1 MSDNLQE
8 YKPVKVRVIRKG
20 NVKINHAFVY
30 KESPDIVLILI
41 DMKEKWVKSQ
51 GSSNT
56 STSKST
62 FIVSQNEDDSWE
74 NWKEF
79 YFPEYSGWNYFS
91 SHISR
96 YTMFI
101 ALTKGE
107 D

>member
-1 MSDNLQE
+1 MSEDFKE

-20 NVKINHAFVY
+20 NVKINHTFVY

-41 DMKEKWVKSQ
+41 DLKQKWTKSQ

-56 STSKST
+56 STSKHT
-62 FIVSQNEDDSWE
+62 FIISQFEDDESE

-79 YFPEYSGWNYFS
+79 YLPEYSDWKYFS

-101 ALTKGE
+101 TLTKG
-107 D
+107 DD

>member
-1 MSDNLQE
+1 MSEDLKE

-30 KESPDIVLILI
+30 KESPDIVLILV
-41 DMKEKWVKSQ
+41 DLKQKWVKSQ
-51 GSSNT
+51 GRSNT
-56 STSKST
+56 STTKST
-62 FIVSQNEDDSWE
+62 FIISQNEEDAGE

-79 YFPEYSGWNYFS
+79 YFPEYNDWKYFS

-101 ALTKGE
+101 TLTKG
-107 D
+107 DD

>member
-1 MSDNLQE
+1 MSDSLKE
-8 YKPVKVRVIRKG
+8 YKPVKVRVVRKG

-30 KESPDIVLILI
+30 RESPDIVLILV

-51 GSSNT
+51 GSGCHGKNSVYYV
-56 STSKST
+56 SK
-62 FIVSQNEDDSWE
+62 NEDDDSLE

-79 YFPEYSGWNYFS
+79 YFPEYNDWKHFS

-101 ALTKGE
+101 TLTKG
-107 D
+107 DD

>member
-1 MSDNLQE
+1 MSEDFKE

-41 DMKEKWVKSQ
+41 DLKQKWVKSR

-56 STSKST
+56 STTKST
-62 FIVSQNEDDSWE
+62 FIISQNEDDAGE

-79 YFPEYSGWNYFS
+79 YFPEYSDWRYFS
-91 SHISR
+91 SHFSR

-101 ALTKGE
+101 TLTKG
-107 D
+107 DD